1 MWWLGFVLVVGVFC
15 ENNETIFHG
24 VLNPDCVA
32 SYFRMFV
39 TRRVPPRNYLYFHE
53 TQVDEPVVDEAAL
66 GLLRQVQIGWRIVGG
81 KTIDIQEAPYQVL
94 YGEYCGGS
102 LIAPEWV
109 ITAAHCKPLWHGS
122 KNAGSIS
129 SLYDDGKTLCE
140 EAASPLVSVGVDQ
153 SLCQLAEEFPCA
165 RVPRTERL
173 DAEGNEVNLPI
184 FSREKETFILAGST
198 YRSKA
203 TRYHICAHFTHPLWS
218 SESKD
223 HPHDF
228 DYQLVLLEVPVP
240 ISAMARPIAI
250 GTLEDIVPG
259 HMVSISGWGHV
270 AYKKSRMQDIL
281 RRVSVPVVP
290 DAICKHLPNENYRRI
305 TPRMF
310 CAGYINGTKD
320 SCQGDS
326 GGPVVVNGKLVGL
339 VSFGVG
345 CAMAEQP
352 GVYTK
357 IPYVRDWIRAITA
370 LPL

>member
-109 ITAAHCKPLWHGS
+109 ITAAHCK
-122 KNAGSIS
+122 
-129 SLYDDGKTLCE
+129 
-140 EAASPLVSVGVDQ
+140 
-153 SLCQLAEEFPCA
+153 
-165 RVPRTERL
+165 
-173 DAEGNEVNLPI
+173 
-184 FSREKETFILAGST
+184 EKETFILAGST